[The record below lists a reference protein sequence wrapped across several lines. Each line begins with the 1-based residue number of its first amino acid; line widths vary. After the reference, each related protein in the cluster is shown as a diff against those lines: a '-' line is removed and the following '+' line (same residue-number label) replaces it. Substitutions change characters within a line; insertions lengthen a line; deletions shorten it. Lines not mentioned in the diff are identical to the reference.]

1 MTGTINPQPCPAGSY
16 GNQTKVSVS
25 TDCQPCPGG
34 QYCAGLGLTEPTGVF
49 NMYIF
54 TSPCIQHFCE
64 QLPQVEFVLSL

>member
-34 QYCAGLGLTEPTGVF
+34 RYCAGLGLVEPTGESH
-49 NMYIF
+49 
-54 TSPCIQHFCE
+54 TQSS
-64 QLPQVEFVLSL
+64 LSGS